1 MSKSVSEM
9 HLLVKEQQF
18 EQSRDK
24 QNFKVKY
31 CKLIL
36 YQLAFVLFLT
46 LYFSAILWLYL
57 QSLDTF
63 HPRIRHRKSQPG
75 LALRPITDNPYTT
88 LIEFTSGYNGDW
100 NPLKQSVRDFFKAY
114 KHGMYPG
121 TSVKCRWE
129 AGIVTSDWCH
139 VSRRKFELYWKNDV
153 EVQCNKMENYG
164 YTLGKPCIYLKPT
177 KLFDWEPEPY
187 HNVTEVEYLE
197 SMPQWLK
204 HKISKRKTYKNSF
217 WKLFI
222 ANNSRINMGEKMSR
236 QRCRKGKQ
244 MSGFTNG
251 LVIM

>member
-1 MSKSVSEM
+1 MSFLSKSVSEM

-36 YQLAFVLFLT
+36 YQFAFVLFLT

-75 LALRPITDNPYTT
+75 LALRPITNNPYTT

-187 HNVTEVEYLE
+187 YNVTEVEYLE

-204 HKISKRKTYKNSF
+204 RKISKRETKKQF
-217 WKLFI
+217 WKIFI
-222 ANNSRINMGEKMSR
+222 ANDSRINMGEKMR
-236 QRCRKGKQ
+236 R
-244 MSGFTNG
+244 
-251 LVIM
+251 